1 MIYIIICT
9 YVYIEC
15 SNICRKGKE
24 ESEEEMGPAPRMM
37 SGMMLQ
43 SRVV

>member
-24 ESEEEMGPAPRMM
+24 EEMGPAPRMM

>member
-24 ESEEEMGPAPRMM
+24 EEMGPAPRM